1 MEKNKISGYR
11 KLPFGEE
18 VANSVTHGVMAALI
32 LILMPAISVYSYIIG
47 GWSRAIG
54 VGIFLCSL
62 FLMFITSCLY
72 HSSHYGTKH
81 KTIMRVLD
89 HCMIYVAIAG
99 SYTPISITLIGG
111 WLGIFVI
118 VVQWLAVLIGIL
130 YKSISKKAKPVVS
143 VGVYLIMGWSAI
155 FVLPV
160 LISNGQFMFL
170 LLLFLG
176 GILYTIGAGFYISKK
191 NWSHAVWH
199 FFINFAALSHMIAII
214 FFM

>member
-1 MEKNKISGYR
+1 MRKKSEVGYR

-18 VANSVTHGVMAALI
+18 IANSVTHGVMAVII
-32 LILMPAISVYSYIIG
+32 LIMMPAISVYSYIVG
-47 GWSRAIG
+47 GWIRAIG

-72 HSSHYGTKH
+72 HSSHYGTTH

-99 SYTPISITLIGG
+99 SYTPICLTVIGG
-111 WLGIFVI
+111 WLGVVVI

-143 VGVYLIMGWSAI
+143 VGVYLIMGWSSI
-155 FVLPV
+155 FVLPI
-160 LISNGQFMFL
+160 LISNGNFMFL
-170 LLLFLG
+170 FLLFLG
-176 GILYTIGAGFYISKK
+176 GALYTVGVSFYISKK
-191 NWSHAVWH
+191 DYSHAIWH
-199 FFINFAALSHMIAII
+199 FFINFAAISHLIAII